1 MKNYPADDGLAI
13 AGRLALFFT
22 LIFSYPVLMN
32 PCRHAINNLCLLLL
46 RNCTRSRFFAVREE
60 EEVPETTNEI
70 HVCVFVCVCVCL
82 FVYLCVCLCVCVCM
96 HVFVCVHVCVSIC
109 DCVCVYVCVPVCV
122 CVCAYICVCVCV
134 SVCCACVHM
143 HALIHSTCMPYKIN

>member
-1 MKNYPADDGLAI
+1 MKNYPNDDGLAI

-32 PCRHAINNLCLLLL
+32 PCRNSINSLCLLLL

-70 HVCVFVCVCVCL
+70 HVCVCVRVRACVRIR
-82 FVYLCVCLCVCVCM
+82 VCM
-96 HVFVCVHVCVSIC
+96 
-109 DCVCVYVCVPVCV
+109 
-122 CVCAYICVCVCV
+122 
-134 SVCCACVHM
+134 
-143 HALIHSTCMPYKIN
+143 LIHVYTRTHLPT

>member
-1 MKNYPADDGLAI
+1 MKNYPADDGLAV

-32 PCRHAINNLCLLLL
+32 PCRDSINSLCLLLL

-70 HVCVFVCVCVCL
+70 HVCVCLSVSVYVSVCVCVCL
-82 FVYLCVCLCVCVCM
+82 SVCVCM
-96 HVFVCVHVCVSIC
+96 SFVCVCSCVH
-109 DCVCVYVCVPVCV
+109 
-122 CVCAYICVCVCV
+122 
-134 SVCCACVHM
+134 VHM
-143 HALIHSTCMPYKIN
+143 HTLTHSTFMSYRTKIN